1 MKSNEDQIC
10 SMVRGVW
17 STQLGLEIQN
27 ADGPATPSAT
37 PTMTAAI
44 HLTGDFRGG
53 IRLECSRAL
62 IRRAASI
69 MFNLPEDQLSEDDER
84 DVVGEL
90 TNVIAG
96 NIKALI
102 PGSSSISLPTIIDG
116 SDYKVSTLDV
126 KESRDFRFT
135 LDGENMTVTL
145 LEHGR

>member
-1 MKSNEDQIC
+1 MTPNEDQIR
-10 SMVRGVW
+10 SVVRTVW
-17 STQLGLEIQN
+17 STQLGIEIDDTD
-27 ADGPATPSAT
+27 APMTLSGA

-44 HLTGDFRGG
+44 HISGDFSGG

-69 MFNLPEDQLSEDDER
+69 MFDLPEEQLNDDDER

-90 TNVIAG
+90 TNVVAG

-102 PGSSSISLPTIIDG
+102 PGCNAISLPTIIDG
-116 SDYKVSTLDV
+116 SDYTVSTLDV
-126 KESRDFRFT
+126 KSSKDFRFT
-135 LDGENMTVTL
+135 FNGEFMTVTI